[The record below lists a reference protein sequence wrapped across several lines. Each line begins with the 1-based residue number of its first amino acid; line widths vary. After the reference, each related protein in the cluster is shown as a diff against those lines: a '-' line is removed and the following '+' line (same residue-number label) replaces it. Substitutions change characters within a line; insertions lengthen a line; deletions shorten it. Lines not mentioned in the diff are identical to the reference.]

1 MPLEAK
7 GVIKFEPGAKKELI
21 IKAPTLSIEEE
32 VGETDA
38 VRSLPALV
46 DLLEKKIQKKVQE
59 EFARPVIVGLV
70 GYSLSC
76 TYVVEPITNRTL
88 DEFNLEKEYD
98 DLMGKMEGRILN
110 EADDTPATIT
120 FPDGKSIE
128 TSSKRIALAG
138 KILEKARETGMTP
151 EEVLAAAKE
160 KIAVKGGG
168 G

>member
-7 GVIKFEPGAKKELI
+7 GVIKFDPGAKKVLV

-32 VGETDA
+32 VKDVNV
-38 VRSLPALV
+38 VRTLPALI
-46 DLLEKKIQKKVQE
+46 DHLEKEIQKKVQE
-59 EFARPVIVGLV
+59 EFARPVIVSLV

-76 TYVVEPITNRTL
+76 TYSVEPIVNRTL

-98 DLMGKMEGRILN
+98 DLMDMGE
-110 EADDTPATIT
+110 DTPTTVT
-120 FPDGKSIE
+120 FPDGKSVE
-128 TSSKRIALAG
+128 TSTKKIALAG

-160 KIAVKGGG
+160 KIAAKEEGGG